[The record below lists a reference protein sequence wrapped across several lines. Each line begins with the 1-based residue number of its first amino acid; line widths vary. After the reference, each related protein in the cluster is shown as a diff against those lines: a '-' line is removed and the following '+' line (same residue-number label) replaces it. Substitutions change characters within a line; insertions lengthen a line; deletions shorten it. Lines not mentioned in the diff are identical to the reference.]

1 VQSHCL
7 AGLFPYTDESRTL
20 RTRIRK
26 VCRAGNAFNTF
37 GPLEDIHSQWKTGRL
52 PTRPF
57 LIAALTDRVTTE
69 DTLLKVLE
77 EA

>member
-1 VQSHCL
+1 MQSHYQ

-20 RTRIRK
+20 RTRIREE
-26 VCRAGNAFNTF
+26 NAFNTF

-52 PTRPF
+52 PTRPY

-69 DTLLKVLE
+69 DILLKVLE